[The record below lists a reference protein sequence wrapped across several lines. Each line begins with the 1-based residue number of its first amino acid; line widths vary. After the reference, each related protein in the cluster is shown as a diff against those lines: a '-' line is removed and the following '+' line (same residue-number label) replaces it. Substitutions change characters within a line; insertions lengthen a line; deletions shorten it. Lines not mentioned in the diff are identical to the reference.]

1 MLQESANQAHKYL
14 SAQEFSCKIRDTEME
29 VWINLACCS
38 RVVNKEDIQL
48 LSEAG
53 KIFVPIRLCAVYK
66 Q

>member
-14 SAQEFSCKIRDTEME
+14 STQEFSCKIRDTEME

-48 LSEAG
+48 LYEAG
-53 KIFVPIRLCAVYK
+53 KIFVPLSLRVVYK